1 VDEKKDG
8 FLWSLVWGRLI
19 AEGEGRR
26 ESEEGEGMEE

>member
-8 FLWSLVWGRLI
+8 FMWSLVWDCLM

-26 ESEEGEGMEE
+26 ESEEGEGMEV